1 LISTLCITQ
10 CKSGAASNEKQP
22 IQDTI
27 PQIDLS
33 IPGRFN
39 ADLDIRFDSN
49 QVDAFFKVYPNF
61 SKYKTPLQLFYHSRN
76 YACAWY
82 DKNGLIEP
90 AHNIFNRISNFS
102 EEGLPNQIQYKNE
115 FDSLMQIGSDN
126 MNSTTELM
134 LTCMYLTYADK
145 AWIGVSESESKSIE
159 WLLPR
164 KKLSYLQLLDS
175 LTAASSPLENEP
187 VFRQYNLLKNYLKK
201 YRSIQKEWPVNFTID
216 SKKTYKKGDSAL
228 VIAQVRKFLLLTED
242 IKIDNASNAFDEEL
256 EMGIKAFQERLGLK
270 SDGILKG
277 KTIQEM
283 NIALEKRIEQ
293 IMINMERCRWI
304 PASTQSD
311 FLVVNIPEFK
321 LHVFEKDSLKWSMN
335 VVVGKSQ
342 NKTVIFSGGMKYI
355 VFSPYWNIP
364 TSILQ
369 KETLPAIKRSKNYL
383 AKHNMEWNGGNVR
396 QKPGPNNSLGL
407 VKFLFPNSHSIYLHD
422 TPSKSLFNEDNRAFS
437 HGCIRLAEPQKLALY
452 LLRNQPEWT
461 PEKVSAAMN
470 LGKEQYVPLKSSMP
484 VIITYFTSWVDKVG
498 KLNFRNDVYG
508 RDKRLANIILK

>member
-1 LISTLCITQ
+1 
-10 CKSGAASNEKQP
+10 
-22 IQDTI
+22 
-27 PQIDLS
+27 
-33 IPGRFN
+33 
-39 ADLDIRFDSN
+39 
-49 QVDAFFKVYPNF
+49 
-61 SKYKTPLQLFYHSRN
+61 
-76 YACAWY
+76 
-82 DKNGLIEP
+82 
-90 AHNIFNRISNFS
+90 
-102 EEGLPNQIQYKNE
+102 
-115 FDSLMQIGSDN
+115 
-126 MNSTTELM
+126 
-134 LTCMYLTYADK
+134 
-145 AWIGVSESESKSIE
+145 
-159 WLLPR
+159 
-164 KKLSYLQLLDS
+164 
-175 LTAASSPLENEP
+175 
-187 VFRQYNLLKNYLKK
+187 
-201 YRSIQKEWPVNFTID
+201 
-216 SKKTYKKGDSAL
+216 
-228 VIAQVRKFLLLTED
+228 
-242 IKIDNASNAFDEEL
+242 
-256 EMGIKAFQERLGLK
+256 
-270 SDGILKG
+270 
-277 KTIQEM
+277 
-283 NIALEKRIEQ
+283 
-293 IMINMERCRWI
+293 
-304 PASTQSD
+304 
-311 FLVVNIPEFK
+311 
-321 LHVFEKDSLKWSMN
+321 MN